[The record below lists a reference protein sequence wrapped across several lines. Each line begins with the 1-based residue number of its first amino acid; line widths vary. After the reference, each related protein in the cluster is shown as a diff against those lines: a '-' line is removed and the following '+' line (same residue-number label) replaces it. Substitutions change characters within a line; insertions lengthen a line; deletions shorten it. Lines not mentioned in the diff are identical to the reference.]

1 MGDKSRSHQ
10 GETSSESTPDK
21 EERRRWRQHGID
33 ETGFGAESGFFITLK
48 LPKDPRNRRTF
59 VTTLWQACAEALA
72 NIDKQNARVEFTL
85 PIEPKSPTQ
94 ILIKWKAKKLP
105 KRKSGRKRKP

>member
-1 MGDKSRSHQ
+1 MASAEIGGD
-10 GETSSESTPDK
+10 SSVEWEIKADHIRAKHPPTSTPDK

-85 PIEPKSPTQ
+85 PIEPQESR
-94 ILIKWKAKKLP
+94 P
-105 KRKSGRKRKP
+105 KF